1 VTITFSDGTTL
12 TTDLYRKGTS
22 LTGSTA
28 TVKAGAPAAP
38 TLQVL
43 NLGATPTTTSA
54 APQTLRIFGTAGA
67 SVQLL
72 QVESALHLEGVP
84 GGGYDVD
91 AYESNKAI
99 AVAEQSVTIGPGG
112 FVDVPVTLTK
122 THADGGYNHF
132 VAVAKSAEGLTSTAA
147 KLLLKY
153 EPSTTAPPVETGEV
167 VYRINAGGGALAGG
181 WAADTKNNPSAHS
194 NASAAKSAVSSVSTA
209 IDMSHASLLA
219 GLPMQLFQTERYD
232 DIGGT
237 DMQWDFAVAPGTYEV
252 RLYFA
257 ETYAKAHK
265 VGGRVFD
272 VLIDGQLVL
281 DNYDIFADVGA
292 NRAVMKSF
300 TITSDGNIDID
311 FLRGVQNPSIKG
323 LEIVRVS

>member
-1 VTITFSDGTTL
+1 
-12 TTDLYRKGTS
+12 
-22 LTGSTA
+22 
-28 TVKAGAPAAP
+28 
-38 TLQVL
+38 
-43 NLGATPTTTSA
+43 
-54 APQTLRIFGTAGA
+54 
-67 SVQLL
+67 
-72 QVESALHLEGVP
+72 
-84 GGGYDVD
+84 
-91 AYESNKAI
+91 
-99 AVAEQSVTIGPGG
+99 
-112 FVDVPVTLTK
+112 
-122 THADGGYNHF
+122 
-132 VAVAKSAEGLTSTAA
+132 
-147 KLLLKY
+147 
-153 EPSTTAPPVETGEV
+153 
-167 VYRINAGGGALAGG
+167 
-181 WAADTKNNPSAHS
+181 
-194 NASAAKSAVSSVSTA
+194 
-209 IDMSHASLLA
+209 MSHASLLA

-257 ETYAKAHK
+257 ETHGKSQK
-265 VGGRVFD
+265 IGGRVFD